1 MLRRIS
7 CAAVIVLACFGVAMA
22 EEFTATITKVD
33 GNKVTFYKTK
43 FDKETKKL
51 EKGEAQTLTV
61 KDGAKVVNAKF
72 NKETKKVEAGDEVAG
87 GLKASVFQ
95 KIGDK
100 GVGARLV
107 TSDDNKTITEIRVFG
122 KKGK

>member
-1 MLRRIS
+1 
-7 CAAVIVLACFGVAMA
+7 
-22 EEFTATITKVD
+22 
-33 GNKVTFYKTK
+33 VTFYKTK

-72 NKETKKVEAGDEVAG
+72 NKETKKFEAGDEVAG